1 MTKRKKNIF
10 IIQIFIFL
18 FTLLLLYITYKDK
31 GVEVEIIEESLKT
44 ETSNLNTN
52 IFEDVEYKGIDLN
65 GNRYLVKSKS
75 AEFDLESPEII
86 NMTVMNATFYFK
98 DGTVLTV
105 DSDNGVYNNKTLDM
119 KFRDN
124 IKARTS
130 AASLAETIIEQ
141 EGQKWSKQYRAL
153 AAVDTI
159 RAFRSSIESIRDAEI
174 EKALTALDRGQDS
187 EDIINM
193 LARNLTNKLLH
204 KPTTRL
210 KKTM

>member
-124 IKARTS
+124 IKAVYLTNTIFS
-130 AASLAETIIEQ
+130 DKLDYLSKDTLVTISGNVKGESIQGDILADKVVINLSNKNVAASMFDNN
-141 EGQKWSKQYRAL
+141 KVK
-153 AAVDTI
+153 VKVK
-159 RAFRSSIESIRDAEI
+159 
-174 EKALTALDRGQDS
+174 EK
-187 EDIINM
+187 
-193 LARNLTNKLLH
+193 
-204 KPTTRL
+204 
-210 KKTM
+210 